1 MICWLSNR
9 RASITSKEAFPPPP
23 LPRFI
28 PSAPWTRSCPSG
40 NSTPSP
46 SPKTGTPFLPAS
58 FPASKRPTAVHPVPG
73 KSSFPIPGI
82 TWTTALPLIPNGNR
96 SFRCGKVPAAGM
108 KSFLK

>member
-1 MICWLSNR
+1 M
-9 RASITSKEAFPPPP
+9 PPPP

-28 PSAPWTRSCPSG
+28 PSERWGKSCPSS
-40 NSTPSP
+40 NSILSP

-58 FPASKRPTAVHPVPG
+58 FPASKRPTAAHPVPG

-82 TWTTALPLIPNGNR
+82 TWTTALPWIPNGSR
-96 SFRCGKVPAAGM
+96 YFPCGKAPAAGM